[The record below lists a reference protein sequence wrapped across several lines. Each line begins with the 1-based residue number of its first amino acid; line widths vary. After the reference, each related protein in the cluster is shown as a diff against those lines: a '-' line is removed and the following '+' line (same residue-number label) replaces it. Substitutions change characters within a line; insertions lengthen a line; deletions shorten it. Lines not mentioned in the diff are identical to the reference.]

1 MHIIPPHKYDTPTN
15 IIEKQGDIYRA
26 MSDRNP
32 SRPLFVRIIII
43 LFGLFYFIPAGLFC
57 LFMGTAT
64 VLDDFKLWTLLPFL
78 VIVSIGLLLTGSGIM
93 AIYNNI
99 RK

>member
-1 MHIIPPHKYDTPTN
+1 MNPIPPYKYDTPMN
-15 IIEKQGDIYRA
+15 LIEKQGDMYRA

-32 SRPLFVRIIII
+32 NRPLFVRIIII

-64 VLDDFKLWTLLPFL
+64 MLDDFKFWALLPFL
-78 VIVSIGLLLTGSGIM
+78 LIVFIGLLLTGSGIM
-93 AIYNNI
+93 VIYNNI

>member
-1 MHIIPPHKYDTPTN
+1 MN
-15 IIEKQGDIYRA
+15 LIEKQGDMYRA

-32 SRPLFVRIIII
+32 NRPLFVRIIII

-64 VLDDFKLWTLLPFL
+64 MLDDFKFWALLPFL
-78 VIVSIGLLLTGSGIM
+78 LIVFIGLLLTGSGIM
-93 AIYNNI
+93 VIYNNI